1 MQEKYCDTEAIYP
14 SGSIFLIPNFKGI
27 KQGQEGDDEDERGE
41 KSIQRPDYIK
51 YFFELSLN
59 VPDLLREEEQG

>member
-14 SGSIFLIPNFKGI
+14 SGCIFLLPNFQDI
-27 KQGQEGDDEDERGE
+27 EDLQEGDDEDERGE
-41 KSIQRPDYIK
+41 KAIQCPDYIR